1 MSSSLAPTTAIDWLI
16 AHGRRLLQSS
26 GDAKSADWGRS
37 LAAWQTELL
46 RTQIGFRRRSR
57 NRFPHPELWLWTDVS
72 LAQASDHWS
81 AHYKAGL
88 FPIGERVLDACCG
101 AGSDLVALAGRGEVL
116 GIDADPALASL
127 AQDNAQAHGFEVRVQ
142 VARLTGQFPSRLPS
156 GWSARSTWLS
166 IDPDRRP
173 DGQRTTDA
181 QAFSPALDQ
190 VLQMAQQC
198 AGGIIKLAPSTRTDE
213 RLTADIDAICDR
225 MWLGNQGEC
234 RQLLLLTGELRQLDP
249 QDRNFHS
256 PATNHRSSASGQA
269 RTAVLCEPPTGD
281 ELAAGTNHFYQA
293 TLPEWTASSPP
304 PAELGAYVYELSPTL
319 HAAELHRP
327 WSTQHGLS
335 PICESHGYYTSNTL
349 VSSPWTQAFECI
361 AVLAWDDRKIR
372 KWLRGFGAGQVE
384 VKVRGVYPMQMH
396 IDANACQRR
405 YSRAEGTPVTLLVTR
420 IGDRLRGIAARRLPA
435 AEKVLGQL

>member
-1 MSSSLAPTTAIDWLI
+1 MSPSLAPATAIDWLI
-16 AHGRRLLQSS
+16 AHGRRLLESS

-37 LAAWQTELL
+37 LAPWQSELL
-46 RTQIGFRRRSR
+46 RQQIGFRRRSR
-57 NRFPHPELWLWTDVS
+57 SRFPAPDLWLWTDVS

-81 AHYKAGL
+81 AHYKASL

-101 AGSDLVALAGRGEVL
+101 AGSDLVALAKRGEVL
-116 GIDADPALASL
+116 GIDADAALAAL
-127 AQDNAQAHGFEVRVQ
+127 AQDNARAHGLDVRVQ
-142 VARLTGQFPSRLPS
+142 AARLTGQFPSQLSR
-156 GWSARSTWLS
+156 GWSARTTWLS

-198 AGGIIKLAPSTRTDE
+198 MGGIIKLAPSTRTDE
-213 RLTADIDAICDR
+213 RLTADIDANCNR

-234 RQLLLLTGELRQLDP
+234 RQLLLLTGELRRISPPHGNL
-249 QDRNFHS
+249 HS
-256 PATNHRSSASGQA
+256 LVSPRGSTDSGPAH
-269 RTAVLCEPPTGD
+269 TAVLCEPPTGGQ
-281 ELAAGTNHFYQA
+281 LTAATTYCYQA
-293 TLPEWTASSPP
+293 TLPERVAPCPPTA
-304 PAELGAYVYELSPTL
+304 EVGAYVFELSPTL

-335 PICESHGYYTSNTL
+335 PICEAHGYYTSNTL
-349 VSSPWTQAFECI
+349 VCSPWSQAFECI
-361 AVLAWDDRKIR
+361 TVLAWDDRKIR

-384 VKVRGVYPMQMH
+384 VKVRGVYPLQLH

-405 YSRAEGTPVTLLVTR
+405 YSRAGGTPVTLLVTR
-420 IGDRLRGIAARRLPA
+420 IGDRLRGIAARRLPSTQR
-435 AEKVLGQL
+435 VSQQL

>member
-1 MSSSLAPTTAIDWLI
+1 MSPSHAPPAAIDWLI
-16 AHGRRLLQSS
+16 AHGRELLQSS
-26 GDAKSADWGRS
+26 GDAKSADWGRN
-37 LAAWQTELL
+37 LAPWQTELL
-46 RTQIGFRRRSR
+46 RQQLGFRRRSR
-57 NRFPHPELWLWTDVS
+57 SRFPRPDLWLWTDVS

-88 FPIGERVLDACCG
+88 FPVGERVLDACCG
-101 AGSDLVALAGRGEVL
+101 AGSDLVALASRGEVL
-116 GIDADPALASL
+116 GIDADPALAAL
-127 AQDNAQAHGFEVRVQ
+127 AQDNARTHGFDVRVH
-142 VARLTGQFPSRLPS
+142 VARLSGKLPDKLPS
-156 GWSARSTWLS
+156 DGSAQASWLS

-181 QAFSPALDQ
+181 QAFSPALDR
-190 VLQMAQQC
+190 VLQMARQC
-198 AGGIIKLAPSTRTDE
+198 TGGIIKLAPSTRTDE
-213 RLTADIDAICDR
+213 RLTNHIDATCDR

-234 RQLLLLTGELRQLDP
+234 RQLLLLTGALREFNG
-249 QDRNFHS
+249 QDRDLHS
-256 PATNHRSSASGQA
+256 RASNHRSSDRGQA

-281 ELAAGTNHFYQA
+281 ELTPGTNHIYQA
-293 TLPEWTASSPP
+293 NPIDWAGSSPP
-304 PAELGAYVYELSPTL
+304 AAEVGAYVFELSPTL

-327 WSTQHGLS
+327 WSVQQGLS

-349 VSSPWTQAFECI
+349 ISSPWTQAFECI

-384 VKVRGVYPMQMH
+384 VKVRGVYPMKMN

-420 IGDRLRGIAARRLPA
+420 IDDRLRGIAARRLPSA
-435 AEKVLGQL
+435 G